1 MGVGNVFE
9 TARSGMV
16 ASKASIATSGHNIA
30 NSKTDGFSRQ
40 RVQTETAT
48 PHPGPGNNIIGGGT
62 LIARTERVNDEYI
75 EKQIRNAGRDMAK
88 YEEKE
93 VVLRQAED
101 IFNEMDGQGLNR
113 LVAKFFN
120 EFRKLSNDPDS
131 EAVRQSVR
139 ESSQSMVNDFH
150 RLRNEVIEVQ
160 SHIDARIDG
169 DISQINAIAKNVASL
184 NQQIKQLEITGGQA
198 NDLQDKRDLAL
209 KNLSQFMD
217 LAMYQDKDG
226 SYTVDVKGMG
236 PLVCGNNHETFGSQR
251 GPADDQGKQTN
262 SLEITTT
269 ASASPNVTHRIQGG
283 KLGALVEA
291 RDKTLSTVLDR
302 LDELAH
308 TITNAVNEV
317 HEQGFTRT
325 GNQGISFFKQLDGKE
340 RASAFIELS
349 DELKSSVNNIA
360 TAAEADSPGDNRIA
374 IALSGIQHQ
383 HLMEDGKATL
393 DDYYNSIVS
402 DIGTANSSNKNAMN
416 QQKDVVAQLSKMRE
430 QISGVSIDEETA
442 NIMQFQQAFAA
453 NAKVIQVADEMLKE
467 VLDLRR

>member
-16 ASKASIATSGHNIA
+16 ASKAAIATSGHNIS
-30 NSKTDGFSRQ
+30 NSKTEGFSRQ
-40 RVQTETAT
+40 RILTETAN
-48 PHPGPGNNIIGGGT
+48 PHPGPGHNLIGGGT
-62 LIARTERVNDEYI
+62 LISRTERLNDEYI
-75 EKQIRNAGRDMAK
+75 EKQIRNAGRDMSK

-93 VVLRQAED
+93 IVLRQVED
-101 IFNEMDGQGLNR
+101 VFNEMDGQGLNR
-113 LVAKFFN
+113 LVSKFFN

-150 RLRNEVIEVQ
+150 RLRSEVIEIQ
-160 SHIDARIDG
+160 NHIDARIDG
-169 DISQINAIAKNVASL
+169 DLHQVNAIAKNVSEL

-198 NDLQDKRDLAL
+198 NDLQDKRDMAL
-209 KNLSQFMD
+209 KNLAQYMD
-217 LAMYQDKDG
+217 LNMYQDKDG

-251 GPADDQGKQTN
+251 GPADSQGKQVN
-262 SLEITTT
+262 SLDITTT
-269 ASASPNVTHRIQGG
+269 ASASPTVTHRLQGG
-283 KLGALVEA
+283 KLGALLEA
-291 RDKTLSTVLDR
+291 RDKTLSRVLNR
-302 LDELAH
+302 LDDLAH
-308 TITNAVNEV
+308 TITTAVNEV

-325 GNQGISFFKQLDGKE
+325 GSQGVGFFKKLDGKE
-340 RASAFIELS
+340 RASGFIELS
-349 DELKSSVNNIA
+349 DEVKSSVNNIA
-360 TAAEADSPGDNRIA
+360 TASEPDSPGDNRIA

-402 DIGTANSSNKNAMN
+402 DVGTANASNKAAMN
-416 QQKDVVAQLSKMRE
+416 QEKDVISQLSKMRE